1 MIRLPIIAGI
11 AVVAIAASACSP
23 QQQTALQAP
32 AVYQTVVDP
41 SVSVQDK
48 ACTVLAWGMP
58 IAQQR
63 VDKLTGTQLAIA
75 NGASQAAAAYCAGK
89 DLSWQTRAVT
99 AADTLSKVLW
109 DVIK

>member
-1 MIRLPIIAGI
+1 MNRLPLIAAA
-11 AVVAIAASACSP
+11 AVVVAACSP
-23 QQQTALQAP
+23 QQQAALQAP
-32 AVYQTVVDP
+32 AVYQTVIDP
-41 SVSVQDK
+41 KVSVTDK
-48 ACTVLAWGMP
+48 ACTVLRWGMP

-75 NGASQAAAAYCAGK
+75 NGASQAAAAYCAAG
-89 DLSWQTRAVT
+89 DVRWQDRAVA